1 MAPMP
6 SIRPYRPADEG
17 ALRDICVRTAHVGG
31 DARPHYAD
39 PEILAEIF
47 AVPYATLD
55 PALAFVADDGGQA
68 VGYILG
74 TGDTARFVRRF
85 REEWLPSVADRYP
98 APTTEMGLDATP
110 DEVMRHLL
118 HTPERMLV
126 PELEPYPAHLHIDL
140 LPGYQRAGHG
150 RALVEAF
157 LGALRSAGVAG
168 VHLGMVTENAA
179 ARAFYD
185 RVGFHEIAVSEAGPL
200 TYLGM
205 RW

>member
-1 MAPMP
+1 MP
-6 SIRPYRPADEG
+6 SIRPYRPADEA

-31 DARPHYAD
+31 DARPHYRD
-39 PEILAEIF
+39 PGILPEIF
-47 AVPYATLD
+47 AVPYARLD
-55 PALAFVADDGGQA
+55 PSLAFVADDGERA

-74 TGDTARFVRRF
+74 TGDTAAFVRRF
-85 REEWLPSVADRYP
+85 RDEWLPAVADRYP
-98 APTTEMGLDATP
+98 APSSPVGLDATP

-126 PELEPYPAHLHIDL
+126 PELAVYPAHLHIDL
-140 LPGYQRAGHG
+140 LPGFQRAGHG

-157 LGALRSAGVAG
+157 LAALRSAGVPG
-168 VHLGMVTENAA
+168 VHLGMVTENTA

-185 RVGFHEIAVSEAGPL
+185 RVGFHEIDVADAGPL